1 LRAIEWIVS
10 RDLTADK
17 KLHHINR
24 LLSLGKVENLNL
36 AEFIRL
42 NEMTTGRK
50 RHAHKDWGQLGEAM
64 RALPNE
70 KWRAFVYHLVTQTG
84 MDH

>member
-1 LRAIEWIVS
+1 
-10 RDLTADK
+10 
-17 KLHHINR
+17 
-24 LLSLGKVENLNL
+24 
-36 AEFIRL
+36 
-42 NEMTTGRK
+42 MTTGRK

-70 KWRAFVYHLVTQTG
+70 KWRAFVYHLVTQKPG